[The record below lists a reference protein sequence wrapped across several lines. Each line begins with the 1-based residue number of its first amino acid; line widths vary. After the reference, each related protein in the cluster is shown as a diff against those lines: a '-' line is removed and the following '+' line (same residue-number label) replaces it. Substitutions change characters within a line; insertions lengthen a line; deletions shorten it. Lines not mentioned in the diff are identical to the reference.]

1 MDTIDEIAANAK
13 KILGP
18 DADIPKEKNLAKD
31 FGEEAKCRA
40 AVNAALAKFLTTLID
55 YRKGASSLKDSC
67 DAYKDDVESS
77 NFHLNPKD
85 AKQKKVIADVQK
97 SLTDVL
103 DGYIERSDKRVKAG
117 EIVYK
122 ETVDIPKQI
131 NNLP

>member
-1 MDTIDEIAANAK
+1 MDTIDEITTAAR

-18 DADIPKEKNLAKD
+18 DADIPKEKNLFKD
-31 FGEEAKCRA
+31 FAEEGRSRA
-40 AVNAALAKFLTTLID
+40 AVNTAISKFLTTLID

-67 DAYKDDVESS
+67 DAYKDDVDSS

-85 AKQKKVIADVQK
+85 PKQKKQIADVQK
-97 SLTDVL
+97 SLMDVL

-117 EIVYK
+117 EIIYK
-122 ETVDIPKQI
+122 EVVDVPKQI